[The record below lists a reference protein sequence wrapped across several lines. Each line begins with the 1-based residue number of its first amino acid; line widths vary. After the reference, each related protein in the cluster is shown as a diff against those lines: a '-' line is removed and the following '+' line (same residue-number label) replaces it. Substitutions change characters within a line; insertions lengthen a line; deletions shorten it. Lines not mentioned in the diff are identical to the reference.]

1 MTHDGSVSTIRKLAP
16 KYRGVQKFGKIH
28 IKKNAFIG
36 SDAYIL
42 PNVTIGENAIVGAR
56 SVVTKSVPDGTV
68 VAGNPARIIC
78 TTEQLAEKLLLYTPD
93 YEPWHNRKE
102 KISVSS
108 MLADYLAEKKRTE
121 MNCL

>member
-16 KYRGVQKFGKIH
+16 KYKGVQKFGKIH

-78 TTEQLAEKLLLYTPD
+78 TTEQLAEKFLMYTPD
-93 YEPWHNRKE
+93 YEPWHNREE
-102 KISVSS
+102 KIAVSS
-108 MLADYLAEKKRTE
+108 MLADYLAEKKADK
-121 MNCL
+121 L